1 MVDKL
6 ILLDAL
12 PVVLDTNV
20 RTGLARPVSL
30 GIWVPGSVFSP
41 APLGGYQGGR
51 RRWQTVDKR
60 AQGPPPR
67 PQGQGCATYSLG
79 VGSKQGHG
87 PVSSSEALLVAWS
100 LQKARLITA
109 AGVGEG
115 RSSGLRKP

>member
-12 PVVLDTNV
+12 PVVLDMNV

-30 GIWVPGSVFSP
+30 GVWVPGSVFSP

-60 AQGPPPR
+60 AQGPPPA
-67 PQGQGCATYSLG
+67 P
-79 VGSKQGHG
+79 
-87 PVSSSEALLVAWS
+87 
-100 LQKARLITA
+100 
-109 AGVGEG
+109 EG
-115 RSSGLRKP
+115 RVVLPIPSEWAANRVTGLCHPRRPCLWPGVYRRPG

>member
-12 PVVLDTNV
+12 PVVLDMNV

-30 GIWVPGSVFSP
+30 GVWVPGSVFSP

-60 AQGPPPR
+60 AQGPPPPPPR
-67 PQGQGCATYSLG
+67 AGLCYLFPRSGQQTGSRACVILG
-79 VGSKQGHG
+79 G
-87 PVSSSEALLVAWS
+87 PACGLESTEGQVDHNG
-100 LQKARLITA
+100 R
-109 AGVGEG
+109 GGRGEEQ
-115 RSSGLRKP
+115 

>member
-1 MVDKL
+1 MAD
-6 ILLDAL
+6 
-12 PVVLDTNV
+12 
-20 RTGLARPVSL
+20 G
-30 GIWVPGSVFSP
+30 GQEGSGS
-41 APLGGYQGGR
+41 R
-51 RRWQTVDKR
+51 
-60 AQGPPPR
+60 PR